1 MRHKLCLIGLR
12 NTTLGAGA
20 KMKLAFYFVFKIT
33 VLLAF
38 LASTTVKADESDS
51 IHQPWDQLL
60 SKHVKSISE
69 GTSTGVNYS
78 GFKADQVM
86 LTGYLDTLSQVSQRE
101 FNSWS
106 KAKQLAFLINAYNA
120 WTVAFILTQYPDV
133 ASIKELGSFFSSPWR
148 KEFIPLLGKT
158 RSLDNIE
165 HTLIRGEGKYNEPR
179 IHFAVNCASIGCP
192 ALRAQAY
199 RAQQLD
205 MQLEQQTK
213 SFLADTTRN
222 YIADDTLYLS
232 PIFKWYRDD
241 FEQGFGGA
249 DSLNAFTLLYSNA
262 LNLTPT
268 EQRKIKNNTM
278 KIKFLDY
285 NWALNDTP

>member
-1 MRHKLCLIGLR
+1 
-12 NTTLGAGA
+12 
-20 KMKLAFYFVFKIT
+20 MKLAFYFVFKVT

-60 SKHVKSISE
+60 SKHVQSISG

-86 LTGYLDTLSQVSQRE
+86 LTSYLDALSQVNQSE
-101 FNSWS
+101 FNTWS
-106 KAKQLAFLINAYNA
+106 QSKQLAFLINAYNA
-120 WTVAFILTQYPDV
+120 WTVAFILTQYPDI

-165 HTLIRGEGKYNEPR
+165 HTLIRGKGNYNEPR

-199 RAQQLD
+199 RAEQLD
-205 MQLEQQTK
+205 RQLEQQTTL
-213 SFLADTTRN
+213 FLADTTRN
-222 YIADDTLYLS
+222 YISDDTLYLS
-232 PIFKWYRDD
+232 SIFKWYRDD

-249 DSLNAFTLLYSNA
+249 NNLNAFILLYSNA
-262 LNLTPT
+262 LNLTAT
-268 EQRKIKNNTM
+268 EQSKIKSNTVQ
-278 KIKFLDY
+278 IKFLDY

>member
-1 MRHKLCLIGLR
+1 LK
-12 NTTLGAGA
+12 NTILGAEA
-20 KMKLAFYFVFKIT
+20 KMKLVFYFVFKIT

-38 LASTTVKADESDS
+38 LASITVKADESDS

-60 SKHVKSISE
+60 SKHVQSISG

-86 LTGYLDTLSQVSQRE
+86 LTSYLDALSQVNQNE
-101 FNSWS
+101 FNTWS
-106 KAKQLAFLINAYNA
+106 KSRQLAFLINAYNA
-120 WTVAFILTQYPDV
+120 WTVAFILTQYPDI

-165 HTLIRGEGKYNEPR
+165 HTLIRGEGNYNEPR

-199 RAQQLD
+199 RAEQLD
-205 MQLEQQTK
+205 RQLEQQTTL
-213 SFLADTTRN
+213 FLADTTRN
-222 YIADDTLYLS
+222 YISDDTLYLS
-232 PIFKWYRDD
+232 SIFKWYRDD

-249 DSLNAFTLLYSNA
+249 NNLNAFILLYSNA
-262 LNLTPT
+262 LNLTAT
-268 EQRKIKNNTM
+268 EQSKIKSNTVQ
-278 KIKFLDY
+278 IKFLDY